1 MNTKTYLIILGSS
14 FGLMIAGAIVGNI
27 LESNGTLSQ
36 EKIGSRGTAAITLA
50 YLVLFCVMA
59 FAIVPLV
66 IRLFIVLQL
75 KIGNG
80 EFVFI
85 KWFQTHEQAVVYGC
99 WSMIVVGICII
110 FFLNKGDILKDLR

>member
-99 WSMIVVGICII
+99 WSMMVVGICII